1 MNELLRNMAF
11 ISMPGGPEW
20 VVILIIGLLV
30 FGRKLPE
37 VARNLGKSVNEFKKG
52 MKEFQESASDV
63 ARDVNQVTSEVA
75 SDVKKAA
82 GVDDSSYQEPSTA
95 TDYNTGHYD
104 PYGSPAS
111 ETTSSSSAEPAPTAS
126 ATDVAGTSPI
136 QETAAKQSQ
145 TDSAVEPT
153 SQPS

>member
-11 ISMPGGPEW
+11 ISMPGGGEW

-30 FGRKLPE
+30 FGRRLPE

-52 MKEFQESASDV
+52 MKEFQESATEV

-82 GVDDSSYQEPSTA
+82 GVDDYGYHEPSTA
-95 TDYNTGHYD
+95 SDYNTGHYSPPVSD
-104 PYGSPAS
+104 AASSTTSEPVPAS
-111 ETTSSSSAEPAPTAS
+111 AAAE
-126 ATDVAGTSPI
+126 VGTSPI
-136 QETAAKQSQ
+136 QETPATQNP
-145 TDSAVEPT
+145 TDSQVEST
-153 SQPS
+153 NQPA